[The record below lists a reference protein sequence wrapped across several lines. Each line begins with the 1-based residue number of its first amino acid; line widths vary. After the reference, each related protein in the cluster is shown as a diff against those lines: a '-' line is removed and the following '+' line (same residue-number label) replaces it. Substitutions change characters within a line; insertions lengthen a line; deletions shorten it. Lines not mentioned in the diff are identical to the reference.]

1 MSAPRAAGHA
11 TAAVPTRAI
20 VAALVRKDL
29 RLELRTRESVPAML
43 LFSVST
49 FVLFHFG
56 LDARSL
62 EGDLAAGVLWVTL
75 LFASVLAINRLFV
88 AEREQGGFDG
98 FLLAPV
104 DRTALFL
111 AKATVLFGFLVAL
124 ELVAV
129 PAFAVLLLAPAGLP
143 GLLELCGLLLLADV
157 GIAVVGTLVGA
168 LAVQTRAR
176 DLIVPLLALPLMIPI
191 VIAAARGTAP
201 LWLEAGAEAVPGRWP
216 AILGLYD
223 LVFGL
228 LAYAVFDFLL
238 DE

>member
-1 MSAPRAAGHA
+1 VR
-11 TAAVPTRAI
+11 TT

-29 RLELRTRESVPAML
+29 RLELRAFESLPAML
-43 LFSVST
+43 MFSVST

-56 LDARSL
+56 LDRGSL
-62 EGDLAAGVLWVTL
+62 AGDLAAGVLWVTL
-75 LFASVLAINRLFV
+75 LLAAVLGMNRLFLP
-88 AEREQGGFDG
+88 EREQGGFDG
-98 FLLAPV
+98 FLMAPV
-104 DRTALFL
+104 DRTALFV
-111 AKATVLFGFLVAL
+111 AKALLLFGFLVAV

-129 PAFAVLLLAPAGLP
+129 PAFVVLLLEPGPGQALPELLAVLLLADA
-143 GLLELCGLLLLADV
+143 

-176 DLIVPLLALPLMIPI
+176 EVIVPLLALPLMIPI

-201 LWLEAGAEAVPGRWP
+201 LWLEAGAAAIPGRWP
-216 AILGLYD
+216 LILGLYD

-228 LAYAVFDFLL
+228 LAYAVFDYLL